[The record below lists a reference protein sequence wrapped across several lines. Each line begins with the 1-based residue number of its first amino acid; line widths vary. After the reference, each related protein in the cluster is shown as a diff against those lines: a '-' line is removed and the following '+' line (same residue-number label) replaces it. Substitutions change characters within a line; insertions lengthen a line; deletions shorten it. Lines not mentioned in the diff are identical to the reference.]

1 MAVHVPLSKEATST
15 YVNVSAQNILNPK
28 DGKPVVTPS
37 QDMVLG
43 NYYLT
48 LERKD
53 AMNTGT
59 IFNDTNEVLKA
70 YANGYVH
77 LHTRIG
83 VHAKSFN
90 NPTFT
95 EAQNNKILATS
106 VGKIIF
112 NEIIPDSFAFINE
125 PSQTNLEGKT
135 PDKYFIDPTQLGE
148 GGLKAYFEEQELI
161 EPFNKKFLGNIIAEV
176 FNRFSITDT
185 SMMLDRMKD
194 LGFKFSSKAES
205 LLV

>member
-1 MAVHVPLSKEATST
+1 MAVHVPLSKEAQAEARMLMLA
-15 YVNVSAQNILNPK
+15 AQNILNPK

-83 VHAKSFN
+83 YMRNHLTTLHSQK
-90 NPTFT
+90 
-95 EAQNNKILATS
+95 L
-106 VGKIIF
+106 KII
-112 NEIIPDSFAFINE
+112 
-125 PSQTNLEGKT
+125 
-135 PDKYFIDPTQLGE
+135 
-148 GGLKAYFEEQELI
+148 
-161 EPFNKKFLGNIIAEV
+161 KF
-176 FNRFSITDT
+176 
-185 SMMLDRMKD
+185 
-194 LGFKFSSKAES
+194 
-205 LLV
+205 

>member
-1 MAVHVPLSKEATST
+1 M
-15 YVNVSAQNILNPK
+15 NPK

-106 VGKIIF
+106 VGKVIF
-112 NEIIPDSFAFINE
+112 NEIIPDSFA
-125 PSQTNLEGKT
+125 PSMNLVKQILKVKHLTNTLL
-135 PDKYFIDPTQLGE
+135 IQLNWVKVDF
-148 GGLKAYFEEQELI
+148 KAYFEEQELI
-161 EPFNKKFLGNIIAEV
+161 EPFNKN
-176 FNRFSITDT
+176 S
-185 SMMLDRMKD
+185 
-194 LGFKFSSKAES
+194 
-205 LLV
+205 

>member
-1 MAVHVPLSKEATST
+1 M
-15 YVNVSAQNILNPK
+15 NPK

-106 VGKIIF
+106 VGKVIF
-112 NEIIPDSFAFINE
+112 NEIILIHSHSSMNLVKQILKVKHL
-125 PSQTNLEGKT
+125 TNTLL
-135 PDKYFIDPTQLGE
+135 IQLNWVKVD
-148 GGLKAYFEEQELI
+148 LKHTLK
-161 EPFNKKFLGNIIAEV
+161 NKNLLNH
-176 FNRFSITDT
+176 SIKI
-185 SMMLDRMKD
+185 LR
-194 LGFKFSSKAES
+194 
-205 LLV
+205 